1 MSVRVVEHAERSD
14 TGLVRSANEDS
25 FLVRSPLFVVAD
37 GMGGASA
44 GEIASSAAV
53 EEFSA
58 GLPAGDDP
66 EQRLSAVVRAAN
78 RRINSEAA
86 ANERQRGMGTTI
98 TAALVGDGKVSIA
111 HVGDSRAYLIR
122 GDSMAQLTRDHTLV
136 DELVREGRITE
147 DEAANHPQ
155 RSIIT
160 RALGPEPDV
169 DVDTATFDVE
179 PGDVLLLCSDGLTGM
194 VSDADLLGAVS
205 SSRSLAAAARTLVDA
220 ANEAGGRDNITVL
233 LARFGTG
240 SGKLAGSLPTRRKGE
255 VGGAA
260 GGERIPRSRRA
271 VIIGI
276 AVASVIALLV
286 AAGWQ
291 SSRAV
296 FFLGT
301 NGSGIVTVYRGLPYE
316 LPFGI
321 DLYERWYTSGVPAGV
336 VPQSQRAKLLDHQLR
351 TKRDASDLVSSL
363 ERGDLQQ

>member
-220 ANEAGGRDNITVL
+220 ANEAEPAHL
-233 LARFGTG
+233 LRQ
-240 SGKLAGSLPTRRKGE
+240 E
-255 VGGAA
+255 
-260 GGERIPRSRRA
+260 
-271 VIIGI
+271 
-276 AVASVIALLV
+276 
-286 AAGWQ
+286 
-291 SSRAV
+291 
-296 FFLGT
+296 
-301 NGSGIVTVYRGLPYE
+301 
-316 LPFGI
+316 
-321 DLYERWYTSGVPAGV
+321 
-336 VPQSQRAKLLDHQLR
+336 
-351 TKRDASDLVSSL
+351 
-363 ERGDLQQ
+363 